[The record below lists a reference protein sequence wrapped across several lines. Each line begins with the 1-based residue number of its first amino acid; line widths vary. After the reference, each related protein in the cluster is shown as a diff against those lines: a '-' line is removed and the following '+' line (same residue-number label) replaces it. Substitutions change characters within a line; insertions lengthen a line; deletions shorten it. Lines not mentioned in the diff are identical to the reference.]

1 MSDYVDES
9 ADFESSIP
17 PGTVIIMGDPAPDL
31 DIEKARELILKISSE
46 QELADLYADVCN
58 KAFWI
63 EDEEY
68 DYDEG
73 TEEHIKAC
81 QISDEWFYEEEILR
95 EIIFYILRNEGIEI
109 PERGFITV
117 LSIFMERNGYRDG
130 NGWWIE
136 KEEEV

>member
-1 MSDYVDES
+1 MSDYIDKS
-9 ADFESSIP
+9 TDFESRIP

-31 DIEKARELILKISSE
+31 NIEKARELILKISSE

-81 QISDEWFYEEEILR
+81 QISDEWFYEEEKLR

-109 PERGFITV
+109 PERGYITV

-130 NGWWIE
+130 NGWWVE

>member
-1 MSDYVDES
+1 MSDYVNES
-9 ADFESSIP
+9 TDFEYRIP
-17 PGTVIIMGDPAPDL
+17 PGTVIIAGDPAPDL

-81 QISDEWFYEEEILR
+81 QITDEWFYEEEKLR

-109 PERGFITV
+109 PERGYITV

-130 NGWWIE
+130 NGWWVE

>member
-9 ADFESSIP
+9 TDYEYRIS
-17 PGTVIIMGDPAPDL
+17 PGTVIIIGDPAPDL
-31 DIEKARELILKISSE
+31 DIEKARELILNISSE

-81 QISDEWFYEEEILR
+81 QISDEWFNEEEKLR

-109 PERGFITV
+109 PESSQITV

-130 NGWWIE
+130 NGWWGE

>member
-1 MSDYVDES
+1 MSDYVDKS
-9 ADFESSIP
+9 TDFEYRIP
-17 PGTVIIMGDPAPDL
+17 PGTVILAGDPAPDL
-31 DIEKARELILKISSE
+31 NIEKARGIISNISSE
-46 QELADLYADVCN
+46 QELADIYADVFN

-81 QISDEWFYEEEILR
+81 QVTDEWFYEEEKLR
-95 EIIFYILRNEGIEI
+95 EIIFTLLRNEGIEI
-109 PERGFITV
+109 PESGQITV

-130 NGWWIE
+130 NGWWVE